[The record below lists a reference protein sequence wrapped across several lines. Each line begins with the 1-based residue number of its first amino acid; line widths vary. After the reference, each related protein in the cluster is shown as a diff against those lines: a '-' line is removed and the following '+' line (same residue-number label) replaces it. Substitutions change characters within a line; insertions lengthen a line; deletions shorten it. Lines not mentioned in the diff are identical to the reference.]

1 MAFNGYYMKIGNC
14 TFQNPSFKRE
24 GFKYAPRLIEVAD
37 ATTTADGALTIKVLP
52 HIRKK
57 IWCSF
62 PPMTPAQFRVYWN
75 ALKGNEAGPTMYLSV
90 EVYNDAIDGYETD
103 TFYHTDLQY
112 TPIIYEGR
120 RMIQIE
126 DFELIGH

>member
-1 MAFNGYYMKIGNC
+1 MAFNGYYMKINGC
-14 TFQNPSFKRE
+14 TFQNPSLKRE

-37 ATTTADGALTIKVLP
+37 ATTTASGELSVKVLP
-52 HIRKK
+52 HVRKK

-62 PPMTPAQFRVYWN
+62 PPMTPQQFRIYWA
-75 ALKGNEAGPTMYLSV
+75 ALKGEESGPTMHLQV
-90 EVYNDAIDGYETD
+90 QVYNDAIDSYETD
-103 TFYHTDLQY
+103 TFYHTDVEY

-120 RMIQIE
+120 RMIRLE

>member
-14 TFQNPSFKRE
+14 TFQSPSFKRE
-24 GFKYAPRLIEVAD
+24 GFKYAPNLVQVAD
-37 ATTTADGALTIKVLP
+37 ATTTADGALSMKVLP
-52 HIRKK
+52 HSRKK

-62 PPMTPAQFRVYWN
+62 PPMTPAQFRVYWA
-75 ALKGNEAGPTMYLSV
+75 ALKGSQSGPSMSLSV
-90 EVYNDAIDGYETD
+90 DVYNHITDSYDTD

-112 TPIIYEGR
+112 APVTYQGQE
-120 RMIQIE
+120 MIQID

>member
-14 TFQNPSFKRE
+14 TFQNPSFNRE

-52 HIRKK
+52 HVRKK

-75 ALKGNEAGPTMYLSV
+75 ALKGNEAGPTMYLNV
-90 EVYNDAIDGYETD
+90 EVYNDAIDDYETD
-103 TFYHTDLQY
+103 TVYHTDLEY
-112 TPIIYEGR
+112 IPIIYQGE

>member
-14 TFQNPSFKRE
+14 TFQDPSLKRE

-37 ATTTADGALTIKVLP
+37 ATTTADGTLSIKVLP

-75 ALKGNEAGPTMYLSV
+75 ALKGNESGPSMYLSV
-90 EVYNDAIDGYETD
+90 QVYNDITDSYETD

-112 TPIIYEGR
+112 TPVIYQGE
-120 RMIQIE
+120 RMIQID
-126 DFELIGH
+126 DFQLIGH

>member
-24 GFKYAPRLIEVAD
+24 GFKYAPNLVQVAD
-37 ATTTADGALTIKVLP
+37 ATTTADGALSMKVLP
-52 HIRKK
+52 HSRKK

-62 PPMTPAQFRVYWN
+62 PPMTPAQFRVYWA
-75 ALKGNEAGPTMYLSV
+75 ALKGSQAGPSMSLSV
-90 EVYNDAIDGYETD
+90 DVYNDITDSYDTD

-112 TPIIYEGR
+112 TPVTYQGQK
-120 RMIQIE
+120 MIQID

>member
-52 HIRKK
+52 HVRKK

-75 ALKGNEAGPTMYLSV
+75 ALKGNEAGPTMYLNV
-90 EVYNDAIDGYETD
+90 EVYNDAIDDYETD
-103 TFYHTDLQY
+103 TFYHTDLEY
-112 TPIIYEGR
+112 IPIIYQGE

>member
-14 TFQNPSFKRE
+14 TFQNPSFNRE

-52 HIRKK
+52 HVRKK

-75 ALKGNEAGPTMYLSV
+75 ALKGNEAGPTMYLNV
-90 EVYNDAIDGYETD
+90 EVYNDAIDDYETD
-103 TFYHTDLQY
+103 TFYHTDLEY
-112 TPIIYEGR
+112 IPIIYQGE

>member
-14 TFQNPSFKRE
+14 TFQDPSLKRE

-37 ATTTADGALTIKVLP
+37 ATTTADGTLSIKVLP

-62 PPMTPAQFRVYWN
+62 PPMTPAQFRVYWS
-75 ALKGNEAGPTMYLSV
+75 ALKGNESGPSMYLSV
-90 EVYNDAIDGYETD
+90 QVYNDITDSYETD

-112 TPIIYEGR
+112 TPVIYEGR
-120 RMIQIE
+120 RMIQID
-126 DFELIGH
+126 DFQLIGH

>member
-14 TFQNPSFKRE
+14 TFKNPSFKRE
-24 GFKYAPRLIEVAD
+24 GFKYAPNLVQVAD
-37 ATTTADGALTIKVLP
+37 ATTTADGALSMKVLP
-52 HIRKK
+52 HSRKK

-62 PPMTPAQFRVYWN
+62 PPMTPAQFRVYWA
-75 ALKGNEAGPTMYLSV
+75 ALKGSQSGPSMSLSV
-90 EVYNDAIDGYETD
+90 DVYNHITDSYDTD

-112 TPIIYEGR
+112 SPVTYQGQE
-120 RMIQIE
+120 MIQID